1 MIRSRN
7 QLKLI
12 KKKMINIIKLRFYE
26 LRVIKI
32 VLMNVN
38 HEIVFRMV
46 FFMCRDFRQ
55 NSMLIQDSQFQEHI
69 MASDSHFLK

>member
-12 KKKMINIIKLRFYE
+12 KKMINIIKLRFYE

-32 VLMNVN
+32 FLMNAN
-38 HEIVFRMV
+38 HEIVFRKV
-46 FFMCRDFRQ
+46 FYMCRDFRQ
-55 NSMLIQDSQFQEHI
+55 NSMLIQDSKFQEHI